1 MAGRR
6 TNAAIHPT
14 TPINMTTSA
23 GTSVK
28 FGCKTSSSSKIRWN
42 FNSLSGDDRSAR
54 SLLPRVIYNGYRV
67 DTAAEEKISV
77 HSTTRQNDMTVLNVT
92 TDDSGE
98 YTCQEIGND
107 TEQRIIFYL
116 IVEGT
121 LFCKVFFSL
130 KLNK

>member
-6 TNAAIHPT
+6 TNAAIYPT
-14 TPINMTTSA
+14 TPINVTTSA

-28 FGCKTSSSSKIRWN
+28 FGCETSSSSKIRWN
-42 FNSLSGDDRSAR
+42 FNSLSGDDRIAR

-67 DTAAEEKISV
+67 DPAAAERISV
-77 HSTTRQNDMTVLNVT
+77 HNTARENNMTVLNVT

-107 TEQRIIFYL
+107 TKQKIIFYL

-121 LFCKVFFSL
+121 LFCKVF
-130 KLNK
+130 